1 VEVQTDI
8 PDTSKSARPVRPSLL
23 PWVVAVVMLALI
35 GASFVVPVPSVLLFV
50 PGPVRDVEQL
60 IEVDGADT
68 FSSEGSL
75 YLTTVGVDDQ
85 VTVAE
90 WLWSYIDSK
99 TVAIDQESFTQG
111 LSLEE
116 LNRLQRQQ
124 MTSSKRA
131 ASSVALT
138 ALDVAEKPG
147 VEIKGVIAE
156 PARGELSSGD
166 VIRTIDGQAIGTD
179 CDLLATVAQHS
190 PGDTVEIDVQRGRAN
205 RTLDIRLGSA
215 PNAPTRPFIGIEMSP
230 DDFNPVD
237 FEFKTGNIAGP
248 SAGLMFALALYDRLT
263 PEDLTAGNRIAGT
276 GEIACD
282 GTVGPIGGIQ
292 QKVAGAE
299 ARGADIFLAPEGN
312 AEAARDAA
320 EDIEVVAV
328 GSFEDAVQHLESL
341 D

>member
-1 VEVQTDI
+1 
-8 PDTSKSARPVRPSLL
+8 LL
-23 PWVVAVVMLALI
+23 PWIVILVAIALV

-50 PGPVRDVEQL
+50 PGPVKDVEQL
-60 IEVDGADT
+60 IEVDGTDT

-90 WLWSYIDSK
+90 WLWSYVDSK

-116 LNRLQRQQ
+116 LNRIQRQQ

-131 ASSVALT
+131 AASVALT
-138 ALDVAEKPG
+138 ALDVEEQPG
-147 VEIKGVIAE
+147 VEVKSVIAE

-166 VIRTIDGQAIGTD
+166 VITTIDGESIGTD

-190 PGDTVEIDVQRGRAN
+190 PGDTVELDLKRGQEN
-205 RTLDIRLGSA
+205 RTLEMRLGSA
-215 PNAPTRPFIGIEMSP
+215 PSAPTRPFIGIEMSP
-230 DDFNPVD
+230 DDFDPVD

-263 PEDLTAGNRIAGT
+263 PEDLTAGHRIAGT

-282 GTVGPIGGIQ
+282 GSVGPIGGVQ

-299 ARGADIFLAPEGN
+299 ARGADIFLAPEDN
-312 AEAARDAA
+312 ADQARAVAD
-320 EDIEVVAV
+320 EIEIVAV
-328 GSFEDAVQHLESL
+328 GSFEDAVRHLESM